1 MSLVVMV
8 VTAVMVV
15 MPLVRATSRHR
26 GQQAPVAPDP
36 GPVTSGRHA
45 VHAHVDADRAQRL
58 CRGPAAAVVAVC
70 KNTVRFIL

>member
-15 MPLVRATSRHR
+15 MPLVRAAPRHR
-26 GQQAPVAPDP
+26 GQQTPVAPDP

-45 VHAHVDADRAQRL
+45 VHAHVDADRAQWFR
-58 CRGPAAAVVAVC
+58 RGSAAAVVSVC
-70 KNTVRFIL
+70 ENTVHFM